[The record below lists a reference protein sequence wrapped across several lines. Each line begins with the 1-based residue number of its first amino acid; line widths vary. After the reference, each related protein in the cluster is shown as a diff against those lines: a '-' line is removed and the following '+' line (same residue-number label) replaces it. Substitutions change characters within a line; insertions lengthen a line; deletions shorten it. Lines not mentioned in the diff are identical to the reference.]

1 MKCVGQF
8 FIKTFDLGAGGGA
21 ELWITLYNKLF
32 SCNYDIVNKNLRYS
46 YIYCFCFVLIIH
58 LSGLL
63 QNLSL
68 SQCVLMIQEKMVF
81 KSKRSSQRQDLLLK
95 ASKCGSTN
103 LGSFARYTAFCK
115 QPHFELSLE
124 LLSKSPKWG
133 SKLLWSCWVF
143 LKSRLMVAYFS
154 IILGSYL
161 RKTNKFVKISDF
173 MLKSCQ
179 EFLIWGW
186 RVARQVATIFENLRL
201 RGSKLELLI
210 KRKMCTVSN
219 HQHYKTIN
227 SSSLTTWARFNNFS
241 RLHSLL

>member
-103 LGSFARYTAFCK
+103 LPP
-115 QPHFELSLE
+115 PHWVTKIILTWPFRMNRIGSLE
-124 LLSKSPKWG
+124 LAFRPVSLRNRVCASNPFSKCAIVLSSTLFPFRFKQ
-133 SKLLWSCWVF
+133 F
-143 LKSRLMVAYFS
+143 L
-154 IILGSYL
+154 
-161 RKTNKFVKISDF
+161 
-173 MLKSCQ
+173 
-179 EFLIWGW
+179 
-186 RVARQVATIFENLRL
+186 
-201 RGSKLELLI
+201 
-210 KRKMCTVSN
+210 
-219 HQHYKTIN
+219 
-227 SSSLTTWARFNNFS
+227 
-241 RLHSLL
+241 